1 MRDSTILALA
11 GITALTIIEITC
23 LFKGI
28 DHVILATIVAVIA
41 GLSGY
46 EIKVWREKK

>member
-1 MRDSTILALA
+1 MKDITILALA

-23 LFKGI
+23 LLKGI
-28 DHVILATIVAVIA
+28 DHAILAAIVAVIA

-46 EIKVWREKK
+46 KVKEWRESK